1 MRTLIKLAGCLM
13 LLSAFAVNAQT
24 NSSFAF
30 RDGVDFQT
38 LARPVATEDS
48 SKIELAEVFW
58 YGCIHCYNLE
68 PTLVAFEAELP
79 EDVDVVKV
87 PAMWAPNME
96 LHAKLYYASKALGI
110 NEDIHWPVFQAMN
123 EDRNPLG
130 NEAAIYSLI
139 DDLGHDSEQFERAL
153 NSFGVTSQVAQAQSK
168 AAAYGVRGTPELI
181 VNGKYRISTSM
192 TGTQAQ
198 MLVVAEALI
207 DREREL
213 LQAQ

>member
-1 MRTLIKLAGCLM
+1 MRTLIKLTCFLM
-13 LLSAFAVNAQT
+13 LLPAFAANAQT
-24 NSSFAF
+24 STFAF

-38 LARPVATEDS
+38 LARPVATEDP

-68 PTLVAFEAELP
+68 PALVDFESGLP
-79 EDVDVVKV
+79 DDVNKVRV
-87 PAMWAPNME
+87 PAMWAASME
-96 LHAKLYYASKALGI
+96 LHAKIYYASKALGI

-130 NEAAIYSLI
+130 SEAAIYSLI
-139 DDLGHDSEQFERAL
+139 EDLGHDPDTFERAF
-153 NSFGVTSQVAQAQSK
+153 NSFGVTSQIAQATSK

-181 VNGKYRISTSM
+181 INGKYRISTSM